1 MLKNKDSE
9 KGADAVGKEIDPVA
23 CAARHEV
30 FLQYFGQS
38 TVEDADDE
46 CQQQGFLLVG
56 LSVGNE
62 LFAVTPEAEKG
73 EGGIH

>member
-1 MLKNKDSE
+1 MKNEDSE
-9 KGADAVGKEIDPVA
+9 EGADAVGEEIEPVA
-23 CAARHEV
+23 RAARHKV

-38 TVEDADDE
+38 SVEDADDNG
-46 CQQQGFLLVG
+46 QQQGFLLVG

-62 LFAVTPEAEKG
+62 LLPITPEAEEC